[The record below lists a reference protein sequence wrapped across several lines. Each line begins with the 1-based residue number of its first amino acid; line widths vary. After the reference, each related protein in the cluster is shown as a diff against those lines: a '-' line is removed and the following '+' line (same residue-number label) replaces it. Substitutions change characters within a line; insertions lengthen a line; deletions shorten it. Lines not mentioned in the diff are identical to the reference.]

1 MRSSLFLGLA
11 AAAAICFSL
20 AVGVTLAGF
29 VVSLGLLFAF
39 LVSRLH
45 AESAPAAAGAHSP
58 RRNHERRNC
67 A

>member
-20 AVGVTLAGF
+20 AVGVTPAGV
-29 VVSLGLLFAF
+29 VVSLFLLGAFA
-39 LVSRLH
+39 VTQLH
-45 AESAPAAAGAHSP
+45 AASAVLTRAGSEQ
-58 RRNHERRNC
+58 RNHERRNC